1 MKLYALVFLLAQ
13 TFFTTPL
20 AKADMTDKQAV
31 IETSAGTIVIALLP
45 EAAPNHVGLFMKI
58 AREGGYDGTTF
69 HRVIKYGLIQGGDP
83 LSRDPAKSAQY
94 GQGGLDLL
102 KAEPN
107 AEKHTAGAVS
117 AVLRPGNRN
126 SAGAQFFICIS
137 DQPAL
142 DGGYDVF
149 GRVVE
154 GEEVAQQI
162 SAVTADANGRP
173 AAPITI
179 KSVVIR
185 DTPEDPFLN
194 ATVGVLAATK
204 VSMETTK
211 GTIVLDMLPDLA
223 PETVKQFLRLVTA
236 GVYDGTLFHRVVP
249 GFIIQGGALNYRN
262 MPMTAAQSRLV
273 HNLQPEFTNTPN
285 VAGMVSMARDMS
297 DPATGSTSFF
307 ICVGTCR
314 QLDAKFTVF
323 AKVSAGMD
331 VAKLIEGVPVK
342 GEAPIELVTVRKMT
356 VKKP

>member
-1 MKLYALVFLLAQ
+1 MPLEMTPEVVISPGNDSRGRYNFSMRSLLLMISILAQ
-13 TFFTTPL
+13 VPAPKATPFFTSPYSL
-20 AKADMTDKQAV
+20 AEMSHKQAV
-31 IETSAGTIVIALLP
+31 IETSAGTVVVALLP
-45 EAAPNHVGLFMKI
+45 EAAPNHVAYFIKL
-58 AREGGYDGTTF
+58 AREHAFDGTLF

-83 LSRDPAKSAQY
+83 FSRDPAKAAQY

-137 DQPAL
+137 DQPTL

-173 AAPITI
+173 ASPITI
-179 KSVVIR
+179 KTVVIR

-223 PETVKQFLRLVTA
+223 PETVKQFLRLVAA
-236 GVYDGTLFHRVVP
+236 GVYDGTLIHRVVP

-262 MPMTAAQSRLV
+262 MPMTAAQTRLV

-285 VAGMVSMARDMS
+285 VAGMVSMAYMNPDNMKDGRN
-297 DPATGSTSFF
+297 
-307 ICVGTCR
+307 
-314 QLDAKFTVF
+314 
-323 AKVSAGMD
+323 
-331 VAKLIEGVPVK
+331 
-342 GEAPIELVTVRKMT
+342 ELS
-356 VKKP
+356 KPS